1 MILGDILIFCH
12 PNFGNFLNSSSINS
26 LETCFA
32 QGKMKNHVYKNQG
45 QKPHPLKVQGKAN
58 KSTNRHNPK
67 KKKQTIN
74 EKLKKEN
81 SMQIRPKITKGQLT
95 IRKKT

>member
-45 QKPHPLKVQGKAN
+45 QEPHPLKVQGKAN

-67 KKKQTIN
+67 KKKTNNQ
-74 EKLKKEN
+74 
-81 SMQIRPKITKGQLT
+81 
-95 IRKKT
+95 